1 MLPPDIYK
9 QGVGCSCHSD
19 STIFQITLI
28 FVIDIVFLK
37 FQFSLILIKVG
48 NSRYVL
54 TTCEMVSLTTELVA
68 LMFVLCAT
76 NVSTF

>member
-1 MLPPDIYK
+1 
-9 QGVGCSCHSD
+9 
-19 STIFQITLI
+19 
-28 FVIDIVFLK
+28 VFLK